1 MRPAPPAADPD
12 AAAGDDLAGFSPT
25 QRAALGALPTVG
37 SVSAAARC
45 AGVSRRSVY
54 RWAADDPA
62 FAAALAEA
70 REDAADAIEEEAH
83 RRAVSGVRVYKFL
96 RDGTPINHPET
107 GEPYYEHA
115 YSDRLLEILMKAGRP
130 AKYRDRSDVR
140 QSGTLTHEH
149 GTVAVVDMV
158 NEMREDPE
166 YLDFL
171 RARCVAESAA
181 GVTAVAPAGAGS

>member
-12 AAAGDDLAGFSPT
+12 AGAGDLAGFSPT
-25 QRAALGALPTVG
+25 QRAALAALPTVG

-96 RDGTPINHPET
+96 RDGTPIKHPET

-130 AKYRDRSDVR
+130 EKYRDRSDVR
-140 QSGTLTHEH
+140 QSGTLTHDH
-149 GTVAVVDMV
+149 GAVAVVDMV

-171 RARCVAESAA
+171 RARCVAECAA
-181 GVTAVAPAGAGS
+181 EVAAVTPAGEGT